1 MNPRSLLWLGAGR
14 LARLSVTE
22 LPRHVNVTAVRR
34 SAVDFAAQHI
44 CADISCAEGMAA
56 ALATKPDYVVFSM
69 SPDAR
74 SEAAYRTSYLR
85 PMQLLI
91 QGLAQRDWRPTVIA
105 VSSSSVWAQDQGPVI
120 NENFAPLSQSP
131 TAKVL
136 IEMEKALQMST
147 LPHCIVRF
155 SGIYGAGRFHL
166 IRQVQ
171 SGNYGRVINI
181 ISTSVK
187 IPLNGLGVSNTIRG
201 AVASWAKT
209 MANELGAFGITV
221 NNVLPGF
228 TSTGRLDEIIDN
240 KVAKTQLEKTSVVA
254 DMEATVPMRRFAH
267 PSEVAAAVVFLASPA
282 ASYIT
287 GISLPVDGGRT
298 QCL

>member
-171 SGNYGRVINI
+171 SGNYGQLRWTNRIHEQDAA
-181 ISTSVK
+181 
-187 IPLNGLGVSNTIRG
+187 GV
-201 AVASWAKT
+201 
-209 MANELGAFGITV
+209 L
-221 NNVLPGF
+221 
-228 TSTGRLDEIIDN
+228 
-240 KVAKTQLEKTSVVA
+240 
-254 DMEATVPMRRFAH
+254 
-267 PSEVAAAVVFLASPA
+267 VFLLRLYEAGVPVPKLLLASDQQPCLSSEIQHFIA
-282 ASYIT
+282 DYLQLAMPKRDAQQEHELAQRILDNQSLITLGYDFKYPSYRHAYPDIL
-287 GISLPVDGGRT
+287 SEYVRES
-298 QCL
+298 